1 MIWPFNSAT
10 INQVLSPPLSFQ
22 RTFTPSLPTRR
33 LAEQKRLELKLIRF
47 PQPRAQLDNCLHS
60 SLIATFRLPRNR
72 GAITPGNEISSATH
86 SWLQYHFLKLC
97 PTVGVG
103 CSSPRRRRTPGH
115 SYPASRLRPGG
126 HLALLGHEV
135 GPRAREPLPATAT
148 GARPD
153 ARAAPGPVA
162 PWDCVWARASVT
174 TRTRGGPRRA
184 QSIVLDVEWKSWVLD
199 EQAAEKSR
207 EEREQIRT
215 RDLWLEW
222 EERKESLVR
231 QTPRPPLM
239 SPRQKWNLKQAN

>member
-1 MIWPFNSAT
+1 MKNHTSRRNLTGRGWYWYVALDSSRSIKHLSFSKIINSPIPVIWPFNSAT

-115 SYPASRLRPGG
+115 SYPASGL
-126 HLALLGHEV
+126 EV
-135 GPRAREPLPATAT
+135 TWRFSAT
-148 GARPD
+148 R
-153 ARAAPGPVA
+153 
-162 PWDCVWARASVT
+162 WARGRANLS
-174 TRTRGGPRRA
+174 RPPQRALGLTRGRHRSQSPPGTASGRERRSLHGP
-184 QSIVLDVEWKSWVLD
+184 
-199 EQAAEKSR
+199 AAAR
-207 EEREQIRT
+207 G
-215 RDLWLEW
+215 
-222 EERKESLVR
+222 V
-231 QTPRPPLM
+231 PR
-239 SPRQKWNLKQAN
+239 